1 MGGAALWGPQKEI
14 NHDCSGPAGG
24 EGMGGAALWGPQK
37 ECGSSLSSGVVA
49 GMGTGDGR
57 EC

>member
-1 MGGAALWGPQKEI
+1 MELPCG
-14 NHDCSGPAGG
+14 
-24 EGMGGAALWGPQK
+24 GPQK

-49 GMGTGDGR
+49 GMGSGGGR